1 LAIASIAGIHI
12 DAWESPYRT
21 ISLLP
26 FGSPPGHDG
35 TLTSGKSTEHGSVS
49 LSHALLSVR
58 AEVSD
63 DARFAGS
70 LVTFMATE
78 IAAVIGSTAG
88 ALTQIFFVLTS
99 WQMYL
104 ALAIVAVF
112 PTVGHA
118 PPALLTAAYEG
129 SGIDRRITNKAT
141 RAVLFMVN
149 LS

>member
-1 LAIASIAGIHI
+1 
-12 DAWESPYRT
+12 
-21 ISLLP
+21 
-26 FGSPPGHDG
+26 
-35 TLTSGKSTEHGSVS
+35 V
-49 LSHALLSVR
+49 
-58 AEVSD
+58 VSD

-88 ALTQIFFVLTS
+88 ALTQIFFVFTS

-104 ALAIVAVF
+104 DLAIVAVF
-112 PTVGHA
+112 PTAGHG
-118 PPALLTAAYEG
+118 PPALLTAALEG
-129 SGIDRRITNKAT
+129 SGIDRSIANKAT